1 MWQNIISCK
10 IPFDFFFPPCYTEDV
25 TENLFHDRGDRL
37 PNGDVFKRG
46 TVELAVL
53 AVLQKEDMYGYQIVQ
68 EIGARSE
75 GCFTLP
81 LGTLY
86 PVLYRFVEGGLISD
100 RDEIVGKRLRKY
112 YHLEPRGEAYYRE
125 LLSEYR
131 TVVCGIDLITK
142 GSEHDGA

>member
-1 MWQNIISCK
+1 M
-10 IPFDFFFPPCYTEDV
+10 
-25 TENLFHDRGDRL
+25 

-68 EIGARSE
+68 EIGSLSE
-75 GCFTLP
+75 GRFTLP

-86 PVLYRFVEGGLISD
+86 PVLYRFVEGGLLSD

-112 YHLEPRGEAYYRE
+112 YHLEPHGMEYYRD

-131 TVVCGIDLITK
+131 NIARGIDLITK
-142 GSEHDGA
+142 GCDGDDL

>member
-1 MWQNIISCK
+1 M
-10 IPFDFFFPPCYTEDV
+10 
-25 TENLFHDRGDRL
+25 

-68 EIGARSE
+68 EIDDLSE

-86 PVLYRFVEGGLISD
+86 PVLYRFVEAGLLSD
-100 RDEIVGKRLRKY
+100 RDEIVRKRLRKY
-112 YHLEPRGEAYYRE
+112 YHLEPRGRAYYRE
-125 LLSEYR
+125 LLTEYR
-131 TVVCGIDLITK
+131 SIAKGIDLITK
-142 GSEHDGA
+142 GCERDAF